1 MRFLVVEDIKST
13 CEMIVQMIKEIE
25 GNDHVIDKS
34 LNQDDAYLKVLENDY
49 DILFL
54 DINLPRGTSFD
65 LLKKILEKREIK
77 SQIIFLTGQKERE
90 YLMSAIKFSA
100 IDYLYKPIDEK
111 ELREAIEKA
120 KGEIAN
126 QEKIGQVGVLMELVA
141 NEKNLKN
148 STVAFHL
155 PKGKI
160 VNLNT
165 KDIIHMSAEGPIT
178 QIILENGSNITAI
191 RNLGFYKEFLQEH
204 CGFFLISKS
213 TLINLDQ
220 LESYDHKNL
229 LVSMKNGMDLNC
241 SRRGGKQLKE
251 HLQSSLSTPSIWT
264 QLKNFLNN

>member
-13 CEMIVQMIKEIE
+13 CDMIAQMIRKIE
-25 GNDHVIDKS
+25 GPDHIIEKS
-34 LNQDDAYLKVLENDY
+34 MNQNDAYSKILKSDY

-54 DINLPRGTSFD
+54 DINLPIGTSFD
-65 LLKKILEKREIK
+65 LLKKILEEKEIK

-100 IDYLYKPIDEK
+100 IDYLYKPIDQA
-111 ELREAIEKA
+111 ELTEAIKKA
-120 KGEIAN
+120 KVEISN
-126 QEKIGQVGVLMELVA
+126 QEKIGQVNVLMDLVA

-165 KDIIHMSAEGPIT
+165 MDIIYMSAEGPIT
-178 QIILENGSNITAI
+178 QINLDNGTSMTAV

-204 CGFFLISKS
+204 CDYFLVSKG
-213 TLINLDQ
+213 TLINLSQ
-220 LESYDHKNL
+220 LKSYDHKNL
-229 LVSMKNGMDLNC
+229 LVIMKNGVELNC

-251 HLQSSLSTPSIWT
+251 YLNNSLSKPSIWA
-264 QLKNFLNN
+264 QLRKFLNN

>member
-1 MRFLVVEDIKST
+1 
-13 CEMIVQMIKEIE
+13 MIVKMIRDIE
-25 GNDHVIDKS
+25 GPDHTIDQSKDQ
-34 LNQDDAYLKVLENDY
+34 NDAYEKIIAKDY

-54 DINLPRGTSFD
+54 DINLPIGTSFD
-65 LLKKILEKREIK
+65 LLKKVLEKREIN

-100 IDYLYKPIDEK
+100 IDYLYKPIDKVEFK
-111 ELREAIEKA
+111 EAIEKA
-120 KGEIAN
+120 KIEISN
-126 QEKIGQVGVLMELVA
+126 REKIGQVNVLMDLVA

-148 STVAFHL
+148 LNVAFHL

-165 KDIIHMSAEGPIT
+165 KDIVYMSAEGPIT
-178 QIILENGSNITAI
+178 IINLENESNITAI

-204 CGFFLISKS
+204 CDYFLISKG
-213 TLINLDQ
+213 TLINLEQ
-220 LESYDHKNL
+220 MKAYDHKKLMVTMN
-229 LVSMKNGMDLNC
+229 NGVELNC

-251 HLQSSLSTPSIWT
+251 YLQNSLSSPSIWT

>member
-13 CEMIVQMIKEIE
+13 CDMIAQMIETIVGSEHIIE
-25 GNDHVIDKS
+25 KS
-34 LNQDDAYLKVLENDY
+34 MNQDDAYVKIIENEY

-54 DINLPRGTSFD
+54 DINLPIGTSFD
-65 LLKKILEKREIK
+65 LLQKVLQKKKIK

-100 IDYLYKPIDEK
+100 IDYLYKPIDQL
-111 ELREAIEKA
+111 ELSEAINKA
-120 KGEIAN
+120 KVEILN
-126 QEKIGQVGVLMELVA
+126 QEKIGQVNVLMELVA

-165 KDIIHMSAEGPIT
+165 MDIVYMFAEGPIT
-178 QIILENGSNITAI
+178 QINLENETSFTAM
-191 RNLGFYKEFLQEH
+191 RNLGYYKEFLQEH
-204 CGFFLISKS
+204 CDYFLISKG
-213 TLINLDQ
+213 TLINLSQ
-220 LESYDHKNL
+220 LDSYDHKKL
-229 LVSMKNGMDLNC
+229 LVTMKNGVELNC

-251 HLQSSLSTPSIWT
+251 YLQNSLSKPSIWA
-264 QLKNFLNN
+264 QLRKFLNN